1 MFWYESIILFNKS
14 YILKIVNYFI
24 CWLLDIVLLIVYWV
38 CIFFMILKIED
49 FFKERMCLFF
59 Y

>member
-24 CWLLDIVLLIVYWV
+24 RWLLDIVLLIVYWV